1 MRHFRHLWW
10 CQIGDFSPRIHS
22 RWYIVHV
29 IPSHHPIRVK
39 IILFVQPFHEL
50 IALHLI
56 RTVHPRES
64 RAHERDVFQ
73 LSRSVFAFSRFKR
86 SGFFPRRVP
95 LRVRLLYGDEKYE
108 QQQQHHG
115 TSENGGGEITAQS
128 TAAAAVLHPLLFF

>member
-1 MRHFRHLWW
+1 
-10 CQIGDFSPRIHS
+10 
-22 RWYIVHV
+22 
-29 IPSHHPIRVK
+29 
-39 IILFVQPFHEL
+39 L

-73 LSRSVFAFSRFKR
+73 LSRSVFAFPRFKR

-95 LRVRLLYGDEKYE
+95 LRVRLLFGDEKYE

-115 TSENGGGEITAQS
+115 TSEDGGGETTAQS